1 MIATSL
7 LVLAFAIFYSYSTSY
22 AKVLGILTVILSVIV
37 GVEAQIETL
46 RYMTKVDSSLLVRE
60 EISEYAVNDRDYPVG
75 NSEYVP
81 LKTNIINMYGLENR
95 YRVNQEIEYKTK
107 QEGTTITIEFEGQ
120 TQPDL
125 QVEVPL
131 LYYKGYGAKLEGRS
145 LEVISG
151 SNGAVSFVIP
161 EVVENGIVVVS
172 YEGTTLQH
180 ITLGISIISFIVFI
194 VIIGRSKLKKY
205 KTKGAPKGDLF
216 ILLLEKGSRKTFL
229 FPYIMFKKWKY
240 KEDCFFRRLVFS

>member
-1 MIATSL
+1 MQLMI
-7 LVLAFAIFYSYSTSY
+7 
-22 AKVLGILTVILSVIV
+22 GIIRLEIL
-37 GVEAQIETL
+37 
-46 RYMTKVDSSLLVRE
+46 
-60 EISEYAVNDRDYPVG
+60 
-75 NSEYVP
+75 
-81 LKTNIINMYGLENR
+81 NMSLENR

-161 EVVENGIVVVS
+161 EVVGNGIVVVS

-180 ITLGISIISFIVFI
+180 ITLGISIISFIAFI
-194 VIIGRSKLKKY
+194 LIVGRSKLKKY
-205 KTKGAPKGDLF
+205 KSKGAPKGDLF

>member
-1 MIATSL
+1 
-7 LVLAFAIFYSYSTSY
+7 
-22 AKVLGILTVILSVIV
+22 
-37 GVEAQIETL
+37 
-46 RYMTKVDSSLLVRE
+46 
-60 EISEYAVNDRDYPVG
+60 
-75 NSEYVP
+75 
-81 LKTNIINMYGLENR
+81 MYGLENR

-107 QEGTTITIEFEGQ
+107 QGGTTITIEFEGQ

-161 EVVENGIVVVS
+161 EVVENGIVMVS

-194 VIIGRSKLKKY
+194 VIIDRSKLKK
-205 KTKGAPKGDLF
+205 
-216 ILLLEKGSRKTFL
+216 I
-229 FPYIMFKKWKY
+229 
-240 KEDCFFRRLVFS
+240 